1 MSLCMH
7 AQNMRLVLFAVA
19 MYPDQTNQ
27 RQAAVPALMIPCQC
41 LSLCDE
47 NTAPWRAT
55 ILFVQQVTYLNCLS
69 RQGQQNINEANKTEP
84 LTLLSQHTSET
95 LKSFIAQKNFQQRK
109 KKFEKL

>member
-1 MSLCMH
+1 
-7 AQNMRLVLFAVA
+7 
-19 MYPDQTNQ
+19 
-27 RQAAVPALMIPCQC
+27 MIPCQC

-95 LKSFIAQKNFQQRK
+95 LKSFILQIQSERSSEGSPTQQTRQKILVIHVEFNFTVY
-109 KKFEKL
+109 KLWSLLVK

>member
-1 MSLCMH
+1 
-7 AQNMRLVLFAVA
+7 
-19 MYPDQTNQ
+19 
-27 RQAAVPALMIPCQC
+27 MIPCQC

-95 LKSFIAQKNFQQRK
+95 LKSFIT
-109 KKFEKL
+109 